1 MGCVANMIHL
11 SVFAAILIINLIASL
26 FLNIGMMRY
35 VRKKVSLVGSVGVNL
50 RNEVAKTVFAMT
62 MSSTCCQIVLV
73 ALLVVF
79 LSSFALNMAVTKYS
93 GILLVSFIL
102 FILLNAGTVPFVYIL
117 RNKRVLNIL
126 RC

>member
-1 MGCVANMIHL
+1 
-11 SVFAAILIINLIASL
+11 
-26 FLNIGMMRY
+26 MRY

-79 LSSFALNMAVTKYS
+79 VSSFPMKMAVAKYS
-93 GILLVSFIL
+93 GILLLSFIL
-102 FILLNAGTVPFVYIL
+102 FVLLNAGNAPLVYIW
-117 RNKRVLNIL
+117 RNTRMLNIL